1 MKTLLL
7 TCSLVAS
14 VHAFCQTPIIA
25 HKSHSGSKATF
36 FVDPNTNFGQI
47 MMPEDLERRRVMAN
61 PLPKN
66 TPNIYIDTM
75 VINDSVSVVNHKTYH
90 QKIVK
95 QETIVT
101 PKKSSG
107 NNQGQTN
114 QDQKTKKSGKTLF
127 KQKHQTKHSYLLFL
141 FGFTFGGLFLTRIFK
156 R

>member
-7 TCSLVAS
+7 TCSLVVS
-14 VHAFCQTPIIA
+14 VSSFCQTPLIA

-47 MMPEDLERRRVMAN
+47 MMPEDLERRRVIAN
-61 PLPKN
+61 PLPKS

-75 VINDSVSVVNHKTYH
+75 VVNDSVTVVNHKTYH

-95 QETIVT
+95 QETLVTT
-101 PKKSSG
+101 PKVAVE
-107 NNQGQTN
+107 N
-114 QDQKTKKSGKTLF
+114 QDQQKKPKKARKTLF
-127 KQKHQTKHSYLLFL
+127 TQKHQTKHSYLLFL